1 MQPRV
6 RLGPDR
12 MPPAGDDQAA
22 DEAEGAA
29 LAREIGA
36 PPEREE
42 IVGALLRLGVPRE
55 AIRRAHER
63 GRLED
68 SIFDTVLDPA
78 REERTVSPSEIEAD
92 GGLSVAETQIV
103 ALGFGLPAPDADEPF
118 FTAAEASVLKRFGE
132 LREIWPPEVYLQ
144 IVRVYGQALA
154 HIAQTEVHL
163 FRLHVEPQLRA
174 ANVEMPGALLA
185 IREAF
190 GQLLPLADP
199 MLLGVHRR
207 RVEYELAQAAVREA
221 ELETP
226 ESLLPGAVHVALVF
240 CDLKDFTAYAD
251 ARGDAAALTAIER
264 FATVVTSERGEG
276 GHLLK
281 ALGDGY
287 MLSYREPVDAVE
299 ACVRI
304 IGRMRGGDT
313 PAVHASVHSGVAL
326 YREGDYFGQMVNL
339 AARLLALA
347 GSDELVASEAVVR
360 ASKGRFDWEH
370 LGSRRIRGVSEP
382 VATYRLIGP
391 ARVSFAAK
399 SG

>member
-1 MQPRV
+1 MNDR
-6 RLGPDR
+6 PD
-12 MPPAGDDQAA
+12 D
-22 DEAEGAA
+22 AEGVA

-42 IVGALLRLGVPRE
+42 IIGVLLRLGVPPE

-63 GRLED
+63 GNVED
-68 SIFDTVLDPA
+68 AIFDTVLDPA
-78 REERTVSPSEIEAD
+78 REERTISPEEIESE
-92 GGLSVAETQIV
+92 GGLSVAETQLV
-103 ALGFGLPAPDADEPF
+103 ALGFGLPAPAADEPF
-118 FTAAEASVLKRFGE
+118 FTAAEAEVLRRFGE

-154 HIAQTEVHL
+154 HIARTEIHL
-163 FRLHVEPQLRA
+163 FRLYVEPQLRA
-174 ANVEMPGALLA
+174 ANVELPSGLLA
-185 IREAF
+185 VREAF

-207 RVEYELAQAAVREA
+207 GVEHELAQAAVREA
-221 ELETP
+221 ELESS
-226 ESLLPGAVHVALVF
+226 EGGLPGAVNVSLVF

-251 ARGDAAALTAIER
+251 AQGDVAAFAAIER
-264 FATVVTSERGEG
+264 FATVVTTERGER

-287 MLSYREPVDAVE
+287 MLSYPEPVDAVE
-299 ACVRI
+299 ASMRI
-304 IGRMRGGDT
+304 IERMGIEDA

-347 GSDELVASEAVVR
+347 GGGELIASEAVVH
-360 ASKGRFDWEH
+360 ATKGRYEWQDR
-370 LGSRRIRGVSEP
+370 GSRRIRGMSDP
-382 VATYRLIGP
+382 VATYRLVG
-391 ARVSFAAK
+391 FAE
-399 SG
+399 